1 MSKAKQVTKVVLGVS
16 GASGACYAVRTLQL
30 LLAAGIQ
37 VDLIYSNAA
46 KRVLFEEMD
55 IRLQQDPTILLQGQ
69 EAGAELRL
77 WPNEDIGAPP
87 ASGTAIGD
95 VVMLVPCS
103 LSTIGAIAHG
113 GASNLIERAAQVALK
128 EGKHLLVV
136 PRESPLSKVHLD
148 CLSRLAWAGAT
159 VLPASPGFY
168 QRPQSIEDLV
178 DQVCGKILNRC
189 GIEQQ
194 CLPAWDGGI
203 GAQRHPVG
211 EDQVDGR
218 GDATS

>member
-1 MSKAKQVTKVVLGVS
+1 MSKITKVVLGVS

-30 LLAAGIQ
+30 LLAAGVD

-55 IRLQQDPTILLQGQ
+55 VRLESDPTVLLNGQ
-69 EAGAELRL
+69 QAAAELRL

-136 PRESPLSKVHLD
+136 PRESPLSKMHLD

-159 VLPASPGFY
+159 ILPASPGFY
-168 QRPQSIEDLV
+168 QRPKSIADLV

-189 GIEQQ
+189 GIPQE
-194 CLPAWDGGI
+194 CLPAWDGGV
-203 GAQRHPVG
+203 GADTTG
-211 EDQVDGR
+211 
-218 GDATS
+218 TSESASS